1 MTADDET
8 RDERGDKRR
17 DGAVMLIGGI
27 ALAILAGATMLFI
40 ARGEAVLPR
49 FESSVVALFLA
60 WTSGVLTTQ
69 GVARLR
75 RR

>member
-1 MTADDET
+1 MTET
-8 RDERGDKRR
+8 DRETGGR
-17 DGAVMLIGGI
+17 DGAIMLAGGI
-27 ALAILAGATMLFI
+27 ALAVLAGATMLFI
-40 ARGEAVLPR
+40 ARGEAALPR

-75 RR
+75 GR